1 VFWFLRTLVRRRVV
15 VNLASGRAFR
25 GILWAK
31 RGPLLVLRE
40 AAMFE
45 PGVPPV
51 PVDGEAVIERR
62 TVEFIQVLPAAA
74 AVTPAGEAD

>member
-1 VFWFLRTLVRRRVV
+1 VFWFLRTMVRRRVV

-31 RGPLLVLRE
+31 RGPLLVLRD
-40 AAMFE
+40 ATMYE

-51 PVDGEAVIERR
+51 AVDGETVIERR

-74 AVTPAGEAD
+74 AATPADEAA